1 MHSSLKDEIKDVNF
15 NFVISFS
22 LQYPHLLIFA
32 AMPKKKK
39 KNCSSCC
46 SYQEYTVGV
55 SLNLVSACVLD
66 FKRT

>member
-32 AMPKKKK
+32 AMQKKKK
-39 KNCSSCC
+39 KKIIQAAVAARSTLLECHK
-46 SYQEYTVGV
+46 T
-55 SLNLVSACVLD
+55 
-66 FKRT
+66 